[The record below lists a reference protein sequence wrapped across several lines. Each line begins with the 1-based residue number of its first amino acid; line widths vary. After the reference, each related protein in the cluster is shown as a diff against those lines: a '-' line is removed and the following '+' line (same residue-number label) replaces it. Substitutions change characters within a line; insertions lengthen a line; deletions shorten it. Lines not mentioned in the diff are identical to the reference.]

1 MKTRAAAVLALTLAA
16 TAARAEIRQ
25 FSYDPANDDTRAA
38 AGPVTFM
45 VNQTLFSTR
54 VLKMRS
60 TEANA
65 TADLARASALGLKG
79 FWDAVGRGE
88 SGRGVYR
95 VLPTDDGPALTAA
108 LCPGSK
114 RAWLALTPV
123 KYGQDVQV
131 VVIGDDPSG
140 GPVKRCRELDFTFHG
155 EWRLPPGATPDLDPI
170 APPDFPN

>member
-1 MKTRAAAVLALTLAA
+1 
-16 TAARAEIRQ
+16 
-25 FSYDPANDDTRAA
+25 
-38 AGPVTFM
+38 M

-60 TEANA
+60 TEAKA
-65 TADLARASALGLKG
+65 TANLARADVGALGGKG
-79 FWDAVGRGE
+79 FWEAVGRGE
-88 SGRGVYR
+88 SGRAIYR

-131 VVIGDDPSG
+131 VVIGDDPAG
-140 GPVKRCRELDFTFHG
+140 GPVRRCRELDFAFHG
-155 EWRLPPGATPDLDPI
+155 EWRLPPGAGPDIEPI